1 MTSPA
6 ALAAVTTV
14 APVSA
19 VTAASADAAISV
31 TANVSVAATVPYTI
45 FIPKSMLVQVVQ
57 LQDAFEEQMER
68 LPSATHYFWEL
79 PPELKFP
86 LCKEN
91 MRDAALTSKCC
102 FQSFC
107 DNCRR
112 KLTKSGTSVEPM
124 CFFQSDKS
132 HQSSSSNP
140 PPVVHIESGQ
150 ATEPASNKGV
160 HQRFHWEL
168 LKQVRQVLQRT
179 RTNANAR

>member
-1 MTSPA
+1 
-6 ALAAVTTV
+6 
-14 APVSA
+14 
-19 VTAASADAAISV
+19 
-31 TANVSVAATVPYTI
+31 
-45 FIPKSMLVQVVQ
+45 
-57 LQDAFEEQMER
+57 MER

-102 FQSFC
+102 FQQANAVS
-107 DNCRR
+107 
-112 KLTKSGTSVEPM
+112 KASVTI
-124 CFFQSDKS
+124 
-132 HQSSSSNP
+132 SSSSNP

-168 LKQVRQVLQRT
+168 LKQVCQVLQRT